1 MKLLFGPTLGLV
13 LRPTYLGTLD
23 VTIFDQ
29 RGAAD
34 CRGHVE
40 ANLLVLD
47 ETVLPVVLVAFF
59 LLLGGVRREICDV
72 APEEGVDYVIGILVI
87 VLP

>member
-13 LRPTYLGTLD
+13 LRPTYLRTLE
-23 VTIFDQ
+23 VAIFYQ

-34 CRGHVE
+34 CGGYVE

-59 LLLGGVRREICDV
+59 LLLGGVCCEICNV
-72 APEEGVDYVIGILVI
+72 APEEGVDYVLGILVI
-87 VLP
+87 MLP

>member
-13 LRPTYLGTLD
+13 LRPTYLGTLE
-23 VTIFDQ
+23 VAIFYQ

-34 CRGHVE
+34 RRGHVE

-72 APEEGVDYVIGILVI
+72 APEEGVDYVLGILVI
-87 VLP
+87 MLP